1 MEDAK
6 NGRVICTEYYD
17 VTKRNETMKNN
28 CRNVK
33 VFICVNILWKWVIF
47 LQYAIVLCKL
57 AYKMQFCGSKRS
69 DLILK
74 VCYDK
79 QNLF

>member
-1 MEDAK
+1 KSRIKIIGLYDKVICYKGIKNNGVIGVEDAK

-33 VFICVNILWKWVIF
+33 VFICVNIL
-47 LQYAIVLCKL
+47 
-57 AYKMQFCGSKRS
+57 
-69 DLILK
+69 
-74 VCYDK
+74 
-79 QNLF
+79 